1 MKDTRL
7 LHGWPS
13 ICSNMYYSIG
23 FCNPHRHFKA
33 WLAEPSVTNTA
44 FGAIP
49 GRVFLTGSIYGP
61 NFQSQA
67 GLSHFT
73 CPEFLAVCRFFC
85 PLKLRSQQLGQ
96 TCFASVL
103 SQIVFPNGVKPQ

>member
-1 MKDTRL
+1 LAHDL
-7 LHGWPS
+7 LV
-13 ICSNMYYSIG
+13 ILVETLV
-23 FCNPHRHFKA
+23 
-33 WLAEPSVTNTA
+33 LAMETLQDILVLAACQDGPPQIPL

-67 GLSHFT
+67 GLPHFT